1 MMFSRRVEI
10 ICLRTSDVV
19 GPSPFKFMLSSK
31 GNRRVRIALVI
42 LPGEIEERSDHSKC
56 DE

>member
-19 GPSPFKFMLSSK
+19 GPS
-31 GNRRVRIALVI
+31 LVI